1 MNHDSIEIISLWT
14 RDTALKETNNNQQ
27 KDKHFFSSNNINDNF
42 CMIKRF
48 VYLKKKNQLQSQIF
62 ALYIYKIIR
71 KNVRMYLGFWLLSR
85 SKPIAYEVQKFKSC
99 YAIYLKFYSS
109 SAHYHRQKYLPE
121 KKNRFSR
128 ISCGGIWLW

>member
-62 ALYIYKIIR
+62 ALYIDKIIR
-71 KNVRMYLGFWLLSR
+71 KNVRMYLGF
-85 SKPIAYEVQKFKSC
+85 
-99 YAIYLKFYSS
+99 
-109 SAHYHRQKYLPE
+109 
-121 KKNRFSR
+121 
-128 ISCGGIWLW
+128 